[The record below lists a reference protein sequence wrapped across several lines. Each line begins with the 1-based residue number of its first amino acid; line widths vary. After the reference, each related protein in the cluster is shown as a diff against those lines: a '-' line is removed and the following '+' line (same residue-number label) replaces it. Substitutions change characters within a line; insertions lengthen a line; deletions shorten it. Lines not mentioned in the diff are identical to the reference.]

1 MQVIIVYPS
10 ARRVEALVLSIGRRV
25 IRVVPRR
32 SADTLELRLNYG
44 RWTDES
50 GVPVEFESFV
60 AAPDVDVRSILKM
73 PEAYAA
79 AS

>member
-1 MQVIIVYPS
+1 MQVIILDPS

-32 SADTLELRLNYG
+32 SADTLELQLSYG

-60 AAPDVDVRSILKM
+60 AAPGVDVRSMVKM

>member
-1 MQVIIVYPS
+1 MQVIILYPS

-44 RWTDES
+44 RWTDER

>member
-1 MQVIIVYPS
+1 MQAMIRYPNG
-10 ARRVEALVLSIGRRV
+10 RRVEALVLSIGRNV
-25 IRVVPRR
+25 IRMVPRQG
-32 SADTLELRLNYG
+32 ADTVELRLSYG

-50 GVPVEFESFV
+50 GVPIEFESFV
-60 AAPDVDVRSILKM
+60 AADGVDIRYILNT